1 MAHTRTEYTIAAG
14 FSGSDALAKLGE
26 ALFGLGIMTSATA
39 WFDSFTDV
47 SGSEVRIVEMAYTGN
62 SGTYNKVYHAFAT
75 KSTFDGL
82 WYTVYY
88 NWDVATHESLG
99 TNNFDHVSSFEHPDD
114 VTPSSWG
121 SYYTQL
127 ALLSNAADYKITTY
141 ADGSNIPVIRFS
153 NSAESR
159 VFCLIPTA
167 SALSATAGYSDYG
180 PAPLFG
186 LFLSSGNSYYTLGH
200 VLSTDRSVTGRGNTG
215 TSSNDWAMANN
226 LIGTVAGNGQSS
238 DSLAVYATINSITG
252 SPALFYNST
261 AERVPYYTIA
271 KNPPAA
277 AGYYDAT
284 FGSNL
289 AVISANNNALFV
301 PVAGDTLTVT
311 AAVEEY
317 EVLYVSTNSDVRT
330 EWQALLSRTV

>member
-1 MAHTRTEYTIAAG
+1 MAHTRTEYTITAG

-62 SGTYNKVYHAFAT
+62 SGTYNKVYHSFMT

-88 NWDVATHESLG
+88 NWDVPTHASTG
-99 TNNFDHVSSFEHPDD
+99 TNSLDHVTSYEHPDD
-114 VTPSSWG
+114 VSPTSWV

-127 ALLSNAADYKITTY
+127 ASLSNAADYKITTY
-141 ADGSNIPVIRFS
+141 ADGSSIPIIRFS

-159 VFCLIPTA
+159 LFCLIPTA
-167 SALSATAGYSDYG
+167 SALTTTADYSDYG

-186 LFLSSGNSYYTLGH
+186 LYLTSGNSYYTLGH
-200 VLSTDRSVTGRGNTG
+200 VLSTDRSVTGRGNPG
-215 TSSNDWAMANN
+215 TSASDWAMSSSD
-226 LIGTVAGNGQSS
+226 IGTVAGSGQSER
-238 DSLAVYATINSITG
+238 SLAVYASINSITG
-252 SPALFYNST
+252 SPALFDRSGE
-261 AERVPYYTIA
+261 ARSPYYTIA
-271 KNPPAA
+271 KNPPGA

-289 AVISANNNALFV
+289 AVVSANNNALFV

-317 EVLYVSTNSDVRT
+317 EVLYVATNSDART
-330 EWQALLSRTV
+330 EWQALLSRSV